1 MKAELI
7 YEMIRREKI
16 VAIARGVEKAKIIN
30 IAEALLAGGIKML
43 EVTCNTE
50 GVFEM
55 IEMLREK
62 MDDRMCVGAGTVI
75 TTQLC
80 ERALKAG
87 AEFMIAPDT
96 NTDVIDY
103 CVKHDVA
110 ILPGAATATEIL
122 TAKRHG
128 AKMVKIFPAA
138 AIGVDYIKQLRGPI
152 DDVDFVAVGGVR
164 PENIADFFSAGCI
177 APGNGTPL
185 CCAPKSGTPLCC
197 AIGVGDSVVPKEFV
211 EKGDWKAITET
222 ARKYVQKLPSI

>member
-1 MKAELI
+1 MKAEQV
-7 YEMIRREKI
+7 YETIRKEKI
-16 VAIARGVEKAKIIN
+16 IAIVRGVGKGSIVN
-30 IAEALLAGGIKML
+30 IAEALLAGGIKIL

-55 IEMLREK
+55 IETLCEK
-62 MDDRMCVGAGTVI
+62 MGDKMVIGAGTVI

-80 ERALKAG
+80 ERALEAG

-96 NTDVIDY
+96 NPDVIDY
-103 CVKHDVA
+103 CVRQDVA
-110 ILPGAATATEIL
+110 VLPGAATATEIL

-138 AIGVDYIKQLRGPI
+138 DIGIDYIKRLRGPI

-177 APGNGTPL
+177 A
-185 CCAPKSGTPLCC
+185 
-197 AIGVGDSVVPKEFV
+197 IGVGDSVVPKEFV
-211 EKGDWKAITET
+211 EKGDWQAITET
-222 ARKYVQKLPSI
+222 ARRYVQNLPAI